1 MAIFNVQKVQ
11 QNDWV
16 FYVFIIKSD
25 LLNKIAYVSKRFEN
39 KEEGY
44 QRNLAKK
51 RGTEI
56 HDYIFKLKGVI
67 PNNIILNFDIDLNY
81 DEKNHTVSFDVKDN
95 IAWVVDGQHRLYGL
109 SLSKKSIDVV
119 VVAFEKLP
127 LSDQTKIFRT
137 INSTQK
143 GVNSSLIYDLIDLA
157 KDANYIDE
165 RAHELVKKLNEDMES
180 PWYAQIKML
189 GIGPGLISQSAFI
202 GNLKPLLDEEKG
214 GLLTNYS
221 EEEQYKILKN
231 YFNAVKAIFP
241 EDWGKSNSLLTKSV
255 VFYALME
262 LLPTIMNLCLQTN
275 PDFTT
280 NAVINAL
287 QPIKSY
293 EFSSN
298 GALKGVSGK
307 QGVQR
312 IVAELGRLLR
322 LSRKA
327 KATSTIK
334 L

>member
-1 MAIFNVQKVQ
+1 MTIFKAQKVQ

-16 FYVFIIKSD
+16 FYVFVIKSD

-44 QRNLAKK
+44 QRNLTKK
-51 RGTEI
+51 RGIEI

-67 PNNIILNFDIDLNY
+67 PNNIILNFDVGLNY

-109 SLSKKSIDVV
+109 SLSRKSIDVV

-143 GVNSSLIYDLIDLA
+143 GVNASLIYDLMDLA
-157 KDANYIDE
+157 KDADYIDQ
-165 RAHELVKKLNEDMES
+165 RAHELVKKLNEDEES
-180 PWYAQIKML
+180 PWYNQIKML
-189 GIGPGLISQSAFI
+189 GVGHGLISQSAFI
-202 GNLKPLLDEEKG
+202 GNLKPLLDKTKVG
-214 GLLTNYS
+214 HLTNYS

-231 YFNAVKAIFP
+231 YFNAIRAIFP
-241 EDWGKSNSLLTKSV
+241 DDWGKSNSLLTKTSG
-255 VFYALME
+255 FYALME
-262 LLPTIMNLCLQTN
+262 LLPTIMNLCLQIN
-275 PDFTT
+275 PDLTT
-280 NAVINAL
+280 NAIINAL
-287 QPIKSY
+287 QPIRHY
-293 EFSSN
+293 DFSSA

-307 QGVQR
+307 HGVQR
-312 IVAELGRLLR
+312 IVSELGELLR
-322 LSRKA
+322 SSRITKQ
-327 KATSTIK
+327 TSTIK

>member
-1 MAIFNVQKVQ
+1 MAIFKTQKVQ

-16 FYVFIIKSD
+16 FYVSVMKSD
-25 LLNKIAYVSKRFEN
+25 LLNKIAYVSRRFEN

-44 QRNLAKK
+44 QRNLTKK
-51 RGTEI
+51 RATDI

-67 PNNIILNFDIDLNY
+67 PNNIILNFDVNLNY
-81 DEKNHTVSFDVKDN
+81 DEKNHTISFDIEDN

-109 SLSKKSIDVV
+109 SLSKKPIDVI
-119 VVAFEKLP
+119 VVAFEKLEV
-127 LSDQTKIFRT
+127 SDQTKIFRT

-143 GVNSSLIYDLIDLA
+143 GVNASLIYDLIDLA

-180 PWYAQIKML
+180 PWHNQIKML
-189 GIGPGLISQSAFI
+189 GIGIGLISQSAFI
-202 GNLKPLLDEEKG
+202 GNLQPLLDEAKG
-214 GLLTNYS
+214 GLLTTYS

-231 YFNAVKAIFP
+231 YFNAVKVTFSD
-241 EDWGKSNSLLTKSV
+241 DWGKSNSLLTKTV
-255 VFYALME
+255 GFYAMME
-262 LLPTIMNLCLQTN
+262 LLPTVMHLCLQTN

-293 EFSSN
+293 DFSST
-298 GALKGVSGK
+298 GVLKGVSGK

-312 IVAELGRLLR
+312 IVSELGALLR
-322 LSRKA
+322 SSRKT
-327 KATSTIK
+327 KSTSPIK